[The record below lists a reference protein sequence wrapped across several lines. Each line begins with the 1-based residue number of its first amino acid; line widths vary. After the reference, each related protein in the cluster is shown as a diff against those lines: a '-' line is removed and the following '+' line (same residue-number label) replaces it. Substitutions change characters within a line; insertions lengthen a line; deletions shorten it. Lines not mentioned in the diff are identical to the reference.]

1 MLFFSLNSLLLV
13 CSMHMLNPKSGN
25 LGFKQSLNTFL
36 SGSITK
42 WSFGKPNTHVHRLEH
57 FALTWGG
64 LLYGVRLLQSGSF
77 KIKKR
82 AIILQHVNVRLNSYG
97 LE

>member
-13 CSMHMLNPKSGN
+13 CSMHMLNPKSGS

-42 WSFGKPNTHVHRLEH
+42 WTFGKPNTHVHRR
-57 FALTWGG
+57 ALRINMGWSSEWGEA
-64 LLYGVRLLQSGSF
+64 S
-77 KIKKR
+77 
-82 AIILQHVNVRLNSYG
+82 AIWEL
-97 LE
+97 